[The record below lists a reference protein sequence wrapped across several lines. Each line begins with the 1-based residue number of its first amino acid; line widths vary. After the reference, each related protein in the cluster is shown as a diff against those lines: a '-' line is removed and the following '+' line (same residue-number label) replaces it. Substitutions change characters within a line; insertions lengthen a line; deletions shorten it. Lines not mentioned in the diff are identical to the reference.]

1 MPEPKDF
8 MDDDHEYVKGYVR
21 RKQAYPTVGHKRN
34 LWFWRLAWYWR
45 LLIFFGGLFGII
57 ALIIVSLLKN
67 PLILLGLLGAG
78 VLWFIAT
85 HPPRRRKQGKK
96 LTRDRKIGLF

>member
-1 MPEPKDF
+1 MPDPKDF
-8 MDDDHEYVKGYVR
+8 MDDDHVFVKGHVR
-21 RKQAYPTVGHKRN
+21 RKQADTTIGRRRRF
-34 LWFWRLAWYWR
+34 WFWNIAWYWR

-85 HPPRRRKQGKK
+85 HPPHRKKQAKT
-96 LTRDRKIGLF
+96 LTRDRKIGSF